1 MKKLYKM
8 TIYNILV
15 MIYDNIIHETD
26 NILNQ

>member
-1 MKKLYKM
+1 MQKLYKM
-8 TIYNILV
+8 TIYNILA

>member
-1 MKKLYKM
+1 MQKLYKM